1 MARHWQGQGEKTC
14 PADGPAPRA
23 RKAQSIGEA
32 KKARPKQ
39 NQTKCTKK
47 IVGTHKDG
55 PIPYVGRMHVRD
67 IHPQFSPWHM
77 KLNLDSSTR
86 CLPIGLWWALQGFKW
101 LQKTRAESC
110 WIMLNHWTAAP
121 AIWCAYWGSNH
132 LMSNDSVIQIME
144 FRCNFCASFCASF
157 DHLLQWLNW
166 GSQIPD
172 FQHTSAHWRSCHAVL
187 SSRRTRSPM
196 TVSTW
201 ETVGPKGTKSGHTGT
216 PEKAGN
222 TKKLNSWTT

>member
-1 MARHWQGQGEKTC
+1 MKNYE
-14 PADGPAPRA
+14 
-23 RKAQSIGEA
+23 
-32 KKARPKQ
+32 
-39 NQTKCTKK
+39 
-47 IVGTHKDG
+47 
-55 PIPYVGRMHVRD
+55 
-67 IHPQFSPWHM
+67 
-77 KLNLDSSTR
+77 KLNVNSSTR
-86 CLPIGLWWALQGFKW
+86 RLPIGLWWALGFKW

-110 WIMLNHWTAAP
+110 WIIEQLLQQSDVPTDPTEGQIISCQM
-121 AIWCAYWGSNH
+121 
-132 LMSNDSVIQIME
+132 IQIME
-144 FRCNFCASFCASF
+144 FRCNFCASFCASV

-216 PEKAGN
+216 PEQAGN

>member
-110 WIMLNHWTAAP
+110 WIIEQLLQQSDVPTEGQIISCQM
-121 AIWCAYWGSNH
+121 
-132 LMSNDSVIQIME
+132 IQW
-144 FRCNFCASFCASF
+144 FRSWSSDATFVHHFV
-157 DHLLQWLNW
+157 HLLIIFCN
-166 GSQIPD
+166 G
-172 FQHTSAHWRSCHAVL
+172 
-187 SSRRTRSPM
+187 
-196 TVSTW
+196 
-201 ETVGPKGTKSGHTGT
+201 
-216 PEKAGN
+216 
-222 TKKLNSWTT
+222 